1 MSLLRLQQLPYLV
14 VAFHNRRWDPRWW
27 SLSLNLKDGTQLALP
42 TTGYWPYSGDSGPAG
57 VTAQVHDAG
66 TYGLNTDQTH
76 DESTLDLDNLP
87 PGGSII
93 FFDNPSPT
101 RNYSLPG
108 YHLLGCVYAL

>member
-1 MSLLRLQQLPYLV
+1 MFLLHLQQLSCLV
-14 VAFHNRRWDPRWW
+14 VAFHNHRWDPRWW
-27 SLSLNLKDGTQLALP
+27 SLSLNLKDGSQLALP

-108 YHLLGCVYAL
+108 YHLLGYVYAL